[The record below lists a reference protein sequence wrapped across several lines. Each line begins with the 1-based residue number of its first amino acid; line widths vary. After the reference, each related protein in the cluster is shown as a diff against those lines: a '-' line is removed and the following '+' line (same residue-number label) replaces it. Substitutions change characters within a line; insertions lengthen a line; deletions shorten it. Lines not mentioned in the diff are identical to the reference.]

1 MEMNDF
7 NEQIIAEFR
16 ANEGKVGGGFAGT
29 SLLLLTTTGAKS
41 GQPRVA
47 PLAYLADGDRLI
59 VFGSKAGA
67 TTHPDWIHNIRANPN
82 VQVEVGADQFE
93 ATAVEVEEP
102 TRSELYERQVAALP
116 PFAEYQEKAGDRVIP
131 VVALQRVSP

>member
-1 MEMNDF
+1 MNEF
-7 NEQIIAEFR
+7 NEQIIEEFR

-41 GQPRVA
+41 GKPRVA
-47 PLAYLADGDRLI
+47 PLAYLTDGERLI

-67 TTHPDWIHNIRANPN
+67 TTDPDWIHNLRANPT
-82 VQVEVGADQFE
+82 VSVEVGSERFD
-93 ATAVEVEEP
+93 ATAVEVDEP
-102 TRSELYERQVAALP
+102 VRSELYARQVAALP

-131 VVALQRVSP
+131 VVALERVSA